1 MNVETAGAA
10 LAAHLDVDKVG
21 FTGSRGGKAHPWRGV
36 AGAWR
41 EMAQHRVQDTDVE
54 ALIPGVASAIFFVA

>member
-21 FTGSRGGKAHPWRGV
+21 FTGLTEGEAHPWRGV
-36 AGAWR
+36 AGA
-41 EMAQHRVQDTDVE
+41 
-54 ALIPGVASAIFFVA
+54 